1 MANGPSS
8 RVTSVARATL
18 SACGR
23 KICGSGILLT
33 NFDAVTA
40 CRLRPP
46 RCTIAVILSKPLT
59 GGRGILSPAAQD
71 DVPPRELRPD
81 RHVSLLHSRVSTD
94 FEAAVLSS
102 WSTHWAVLS
111 RPRVGCRP

>member
-18 SACGR
+18 SAYGR
-23 KICGSGILLT
+23 KICGIGILLT
-33 NFDAVTA
+33 NLDAGAA
-40 CRLRPP
+40 CKLRPP
-46 RCTIAVILSKPLT
+46 RSTTAVTWSKPLT
-59 GGRGILSPAAQD
+59 GDRGILSRAAQD
-71 DVPPRELRPD
+71 HVPPRELRPD

-102 WSTHWAVLS
+102 WSAQ
-111 RPRVGCRP
+111 

>member
-46 RCTIAVILSKPLT
+46 RCTTAVILSKPLT

-102 WSTHWAVLS
+102 WSAQ
-111 RPRVGCRP
+111 